1 MNNYFIFDGV
11 LSNHFNI
18 VISGESTWG
27 APEFDGENVSIP
39 GRNGDLVKSNKR
51 YKNVEFE
58 YPCSILDTWKTDFD
72 AFKAFAATHMSTY
85 FRLEDTYHPGQFIMA
100 KIKTIDSI
108 SYDDYNESGTFN
120 LKLDRKPQ
128 RFLKDIPSRVYTA
141 VNQKYEGTFYNHTN
155 FEALPIVKIE
165 GYGVVTIGKY
175 TINIAKHT
183 GAITI
188 DCNKMNAYDEKGS
201 LEANTYTG
209 LPTGFIFL
217 EPGDNKITLT
227 PASGTTLKMTIVDPG
242 LWTV

>member
-1 MNNYFIFDGV
+1 
-11 LSNHFNI
+11 
-18 VISGESTWG
+18 
-27 APEFDGENVSIP
+27 
-39 GRNGDLVKSNKR
+39 
-51 YKNVEFE
+51 
-58 YPCSILDTWKTDFD
+58 
-72 AFKAFAATHMSTY
+72 
-85 FRLEDTYHPGQFIMA
+85 MA

-141 VNQKYEGTFYNHTN
+141 ANQKYEGTFYNHTN

-165 GYGVVTIGKY
+165 GYGVVNIGKY

-209 LPTGFIFL
+209 LPTGFIYL

-227 PASGTTLKMTIVDPG
+227 PASGTTLKMTVVDPG